1 MCALLQGQLKALID
15 RHIKD
20 YYEKEYQGGIS
31 DMDALGVMISVYF
44 EWDGVRILDAMQA
57 ALQDA
62 NFHSINEKIDAIREA
77 EKLYV

>member
-1 MCALLQGQLKALID
+1 MDALLQWQLKALID
-15 RHIKD
+15 RHTKD

-44 EWDGVRILDAMQA
+44 EWDGVKILDAMQA
-57 ALQDA
+57 ALKDA
-62 NFHSINEKIDAIREA
+62 NFHSINEKIDAIREV